1 MKAILDL
8 DTGIDDALALAYAIA
23 HPDLDLIGVTCTYG
37 NVTVPLAVRN
47 TLALLELL
55 GQDDIPVF
63 AGPSPDGFRPSEI
76 SSFIHGHNGVGEV
89 LLPPATTQAQ
99 SQPAADFLIEA
110 LHEHGDDLVIIPTG
124 PSTTIAAAMQ
134 QDPSFATA
142 AHLVMMGGALTVPG
156 NVTPWSEAN
165 ISQDP
170 EATDYLFRHTSD
182 TTMVGL
188 DVTLR
193 TLLTTAESA
202 RWRATGTHVGRIF
215 ADMVDYYI
223 RAYATTSPHL
233 GGCGLH
239 DPLAAA
245 VAADA
250 TLVDVLSINLKTDTT
265 GPTRGRTIA
274 DEKRLDAPPTARVA
288 VGVDSERFVREFV
301 ERLETLFSQL

>member
-110 LHEHGDDLVIIPTG
+110 VHEHGDDVVIIPTG

-170 EATDYLFRHTSD
+170 EATDYLSLIH
-182 TTMVGL
+182 
-188 DVTLR
+188 
-193 TLLTTAESA
+193 
-202 RWRATGTHVGRIF
+202 I
-215 ADMVDYYI
+215 
-223 RAYATTSPHL
+223 
-233 GGCGLH
+233 
-239 DPLAAA
+239 
-245 VAADA
+245 
-250 TLVDVLSINLKTDTT
+250 
-265 GPTRGRTIA
+265 
-274 DEKRLDAPPTARVA
+274 
-288 VGVDSERFVREFV
+288 
-301 ERLETLFSQL
+301 